1 MTSQGTVCETMGEVF
16 TLTIDGSHRASELVA
31 QGKYDVANIW
41 VTDERF
47 PIEKYAPQT
56 REIEFITLEHD
67 SSSEEVLAELRHCG
81 LERPT
86 YEEALVFGAKYPEEQ
101 KRRHVIVFLHKPVLG
116 GPNGP
121 RFVLALRGNACR
133 RYLILRLYDGRWSRH
148 YVFAGVRKPN

>member
-1 MTSQGTVCETMGEVF
+1 MTSQGTVCETMGVF
-16 TLTIDGSHRASELVA
+16 TLILDGSQRASELVA

-41 VTDERF
+41 FTDERF
-47 PIEKYAPQT
+47 PIEKHAPLT
-56 REIEFITLEHD
+56 RRIEFIELDHD
-67 SSSEEVLAELRHCG
+67 STSEEALTELKRRG

-86 YEEALVFGAKYPEEQ
+86 YEEALAFGAKYPEEQ

-133 RYLILRLYDGRWSRH
+133 RYLVLRLYDGRWSRH
-148 YVFAGVRKPN
+148 YVFAGVRKSN